1 VAEITNVGIR
11 SVASA
16 LTPVANRISG
26 LPAAAGSAA
35 RDAWSVGADG
45 GPDDEEIVGAH
56 ILAAAALAAEELL
69 PDAPGAIYFRDIGR
83 IPLLVAEEEVDLAR
97 ALEHGDAA
105 GRELAHGGFLPR
117 EELRLRDELVA
128 GAEARRRLTESNLRL
143 VVSVA
148 RKYIGRGLP
157 LLDLIQEGNIGLS
170 RAVDKYDWRKG
181 FRFSTYAYWWI
192 RQAVTRAI
200 ADDARTIRLPTNAS
214 QLLSS
219 IARTRLE
226 LAAELGREPALS
238 EVAEHL
244 QLPLVRLVEI
254 VRAAQLPISLD
265 SPLGEDGDTSVGDL
279 LADTEATDVEV
290 EVERSDLA
298 LQLAVALRETLSE
311 RERAVLQ
318 LRFGL
323 GGGEARALGEI
334 SHGLGIS
341 RERVRQIEVTALRKL
356 RRTGL
361 RARLVEY
368 VEG

>member
-1 VAEITNVGIR
+1 VAEITNVGTR

-26 LPAAAGSAA
+26 LPADEDSAA
-35 RDAWSVGADG
+35 RDASSSSADG
-45 GPDDEEIVGAH
+45 GPDDDEIVGAH
-56 ILAAAALAAEELL
+56 ILDAAALEAEELL
-69 PDAPGAIYFRDIGR
+69 PDTPGAIYFRDIGR
-83 IPLLVAEEEVDLAR
+83 IPLLAAEEEIDLAR

-105 GRELAHGGFLPR
+105 GRELAHGGLLPQD
-117 EELRLRDELVA
+117 ELRLRDEQTA

-157 LLDLIQEGNIGLS
+157 FLDLIQEGNIGLS

-192 RQAVTRAI
+192 RQAVTRSI
-200 ADDARTIRLPTNAS
+200 ADDARTIRLSTNAG

-219 IARTRLE
+219 IARARRE
-226 LAAELGREPALS
+226 LAGELGREPALR

-244 QLPLVRLVEI
+244 ELPLARLAET

-265 SPLGEDGDTSVGDL
+265 SPLGEDGETSVGDL
-279 LADTEATDVEV
+279 LADAEATDLEV
-290 EVERSDLA
+290 EAERSDLA
-298 LQLAVALRETLSE
+298 LQLDVALREALSE

-323 GGGEARALGEI
+323 GGGEAQALGEI
-334 SHGLGIS
+334 SRELGVS

-361 RARLVEY
+361 RAQLVEY